1 MVKQFVP
8 QRLLRDPSQGH
19 HALREL
25 QGAVPDMA
33 YTDPTGSDGKTKM
46 VELKFIY

>member
-8 QRLLRDPSQGH
+8 QRLLRDPAQGH

-33 YTDPTGSDGKTKM
+33 YTDPSDGKTKM